1 MRLMKLAMILLG
13 VVLSFAGL
21 FGLVHPDFTYHHKE
35 EVAKLGPVQATVDEE
50 KSVTVPR
57 GVSVLLL
64 VAGAGL
70 ALFAAQKNKAKP
82 A

>member
-1 MRLMKLAMILLG
+1 MKRAMVILGIVLG
-13 VVLSFAGL
+13 LAGL
-21 FGLVHPDFTYHHKE
+21 IGLTHPDFTYHRRE

-50 KSVTVPR
+50 KTVTVPR

-64 VAGAGL
+64 VAGGGL
-70 ALFAAQKNKAKP
+70 ALFAASRKKGP